1 MYVHYVLDTVIV
13 TALCAR
19 SSYLDQQSRV
29 SQRRPVTGSKTESG
43 RGTIKRLRFRRR
55 NRQGR
60 VGASRQM
67 HPWLHKLAVSFTCR
81 PLENG
86 TSRHVEH
93 ECTLVRPVVTMRL
106 LQYTDNADFRNAVGK
121 GGRERWIDRRVK
133 PSLADPPPRGLG
145 SETEMLEK
153 KKGGER
159 GCDKKGLRRRDYL
172 RRMIDRLS

>member
-1 MYVHYVLDTVIV
+1 MRAFLLPGPTI
-13 TALCAR
+13 AR
-19 SSYLDQQSRV
+19 LSEAAGNRKQDGKREGYYKEAAFPAAESTRTSRGLAPDA
-29 SQRRPVTGSKTESG
+29 SLAAQASG
-43 RGTIKRLRFRRR
+43 FF
-55 NRQGR
+55 
-60 VGASRQM
+60 
-67 HPWLHKLAVSFTCR
+67 FTCR

>member
-1 MYVHYVLDTVIV
+1 
-13 TALCAR
+13 
-19 SSYLDQQSRV
+19 
-29 SQRRPVTGSKTESG
+29 
-43 RGTIKRLRFRRR
+43 
-55 NRQGR
+55 
-60 VGASRQM
+60 
-67 HPWLHKLAVSFTCR
+67 
-81 PLENG
+81 
-86 TSRHVEH
+86 
-93 ECTLVRPVVTMRL
+93 MRL

>member
-1 MYVHYVLDTVIV
+1 MLRARVYVHRPRYGYSHGIV
-13 TALCAR
+13 RAFLLPGGNNNRA
-19 SSYLDQQSRV
+19 
-29 SQRRPVTGSKTESG
+29 SQRRPVTGSKTASG

-60 VGASRQM
+60 VGTSRQM

-93 ECTLVRPVVTMRL
+93 ESTLVRPVVTMRL

-121 GGRERWIDRRVK
+121 GGRERWIDRRILL
-133 PSLADPPPRGLG
+133 LADPHHAGLVQKRKC
-145 SETEMLEK
+145 S
-153 KKGGER
+153 
-159 GCDKKGLRRRDYL
+159 
-172 RRMIDRLS
+172 